1 MTPEDLM
8 TTKSIAGMRIHVEMQ
23 RIQCFKILAGEID
36 NTLFDMLEQLVFVC
50 AVLTNF
56 EGALV
61 A

>member
-1 MTPEDLM
+1 
-8 TTKSIAGMRIHVEMQ
+8 MQ
-23 RIQCFKILAGEID
+23 RTKRYNILAGEID
-36 NTLFDMLEQLVFVC
+36 TTLFDLLEQLAFVC